1 MMSTTGQRIHVQL
14 KREND
19 EFRKR
24 ADTARRLLKL
34 MENEKR
40 EMVLRLESR
49 VASQQAHVLAQV
61 QVELKCLLRC
71 KLS

>member
-1 MMSTTGQRIHVQL
+1 MMSTIGERIHVQL

-19 EFRKR
+19 ELKKQ
-24 ADTARRLLKL
+24 ADTARRLLKS

-61 QVELKCLLRC
+61 QAELKCLLRC